1 MQVIKTSSYREL
13 SKRVAEIVI
22 DEAIKKPDL
31 VLGLATGST
40 PLGLYRLL
48 VKSFKKGKV
57 DFSKVKTFNLDE
69 YCGLKK
75 SDKQSY
81 HFFMNKNLFSE
92 ININKKNIHILNGDA
107 KNKKKECANY
117 EKEIKK
123 AGGIDLQILGIGA
136 NGHIAFNEPGSLLN
150 SRTRLIK
157 LDRQTKKDNA
167 RFFGSEKQ
175 VPEFA
180 FTMGI
185 NTILK
190 AKKIILLATKTK
202 KGIVR
207 RALKEKISS
216 QIPASFLRLH
226 HCCIFIVEE

>member
-1 MQVIKTSSYREL
+1 
-13 SKRVAEIVI
+13 
-22 DEAIKKPDL
+22 
-31 VLGLATGST
+31 
-40 PLGLYRLL
+40 
-48 VKSFKKGKV
+48 
-57 DFSKVKTFNLDE
+57 
-69 YCGLKK
+69 
-75 SDKQSY
+75 
-81 HFFMNKNLFSE
+81 
-92 ININKKNIHILNGDA
+92 LNGDA